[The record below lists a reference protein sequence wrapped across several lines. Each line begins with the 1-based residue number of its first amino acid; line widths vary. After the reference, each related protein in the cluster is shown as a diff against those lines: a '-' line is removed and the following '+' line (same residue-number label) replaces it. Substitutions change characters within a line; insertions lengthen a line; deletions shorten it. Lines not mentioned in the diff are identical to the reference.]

1 MFIQKMN
8 TAKNPAQAGTWRMIG
23 TLCTRRSLCEVRCL
37 RQLESRNAR
46 RSIRGVGGKRENEKK
61 QTLNFEIT

>member
-1 MFIQKMN
+1 
-8 TAKNPAQAGTWRMIG
+8 MID
-23 TLCTRRSLCEVRCL
+23 TLCMRRSLCEVRCL

>member
-46 RSIRGVGGKRENEKK
+46 RIIRGKFVGGKHENENSK
-61 QTLNFEIT
+61 L